1 MFHKSPLNRNATGAK
16 RSVLGASY
24 DWPWPKSSLRAQ
36 WSMFRVMTFARKAAV
51 LLATMTLPFVP
62 AMAQEA
68 GPAVSQSVPA
78 NAPKLL
84 VAIAIDQLSS
94 DIFTQY
100 RQRFTGGFARLTSG
114 AVFPAGYQSHAATE
128 TCPGHSTILTGNRP
142 AHTGVIANSWIDQS
156 VTVGPK
162 VVYCAEDVSKRTVGS
177 RDYVA
182 SVKNLLVPTLGEWLK
197 RANPASRN
205 IAVSGKDRGALMMGG
220 HDIDQV
226 YWWKGKGFAT
236 LEGRALGAAAVAQ
249 NAAVGSVL
257 AKGAPAFALPAMCGR
272 NDRAIKAGETT
283 IGTGRFALKAG
294 EADAFRVSPRLDR
307 ATLDLAVKLVDE
319 EKLGKDAV
327 PDVLSVSLSATDYV
341 GHATGTEGTEMCI
354 QLTQLDMAL
363 GDFFAS
369 LDKRGIDYAV
379 VLTADHG
386 GFDLPERLH
395 EQALEASARVSM
407 AVSPEALSATL
418 GKRYGVDAKGLIL
431 SDGPSGDYWV
441 RTDIAPGLKG
451 KIVDDAK
458 AILEANDQVEVV
470 LTAAEIAATPA
481 PRRSPEVW
489 TMAERAAASYNPL
502 HSGDFLVFLK
512 RGVVPIPA
520 PRAGYVATHGSPWD
534 YDRRVP
540 MLFWRKGMTGF
551 EQPSAVEVVDIA
563 PSLAALVGL
572 KVPEGSFDGRCLD
585 LDGGS
590 GNTCGATR

>member
-1 MFHKSPLNRNATGAK
+1 MNQNAPGAMRN
-16 RSVLGASY
+16 VLGASY
-24 DWPWPKSSLRAQ
+24 DWPDTKSSLRAQ

-51 LLATMTLPFVP
+51 LLAATALPIAPV
-62 AMAQEA
+62 MAEEVV
-68 GPAVSQSVPA
+68 PAVSQKVPA
-78 NAPKLL
+78 NAPRLV

-94 DIFTQY
+94 DIFAQY

-142 AHTGVIANSWIDQS
+142 AHTGIIANSWIDQS

-162 VVYCAEDVSKRTVGS
+162 LVYCAEDVSKRRAGS
-177 RDYVA
+177 SEYVA
-182 SVKNLLVPTLGEWLK
+182 SVNHMLVPTLGDLLK
-197 RANPASRN
+197 RVNPAARN

-220 HDIDQV
+220 RDLDQV
-226 YWWKGKGFAT
+226 YWWKGKAFAT
-236 LEGRALGAAAVAQ
+236 LEGRALGASAVAQ
-249 NAAVGSVL
+249 NAETSAVV
-257 AKGAPAFALPAMCGR
+257 AKGAPAFALPAWCGR
-272 NDRAIKAGETT
+272 NDRAVQAGPSTV
-283 IGTGRFALKAG
+283 GTDRFALKAG
-294 EADAFRVSPRLDR
+294 NADAFRMSPRLDR

-395 EQALEASARVSM
+395 EQALEASARVT
-407 AVSPEALSATL
+407 ADVSPEALSAAL
-418 GKRYGVDAKGLIL
+418 GKRYGVEAKGLIL

-441 RTDIAPGLKG
+441 RTDISPGLKG

-458 AILEANDQVEVV
+458 TILEANSQVEVV
-470 LTAAEIAATPA
+470 LTAAEIAATPR
-481 PRRSPEVW
+481 PTRSPEVW
-489 TMAERAAASYNPL
+489 TMAQRAAASYNPL
-502 HSGDFLVFLK
+502 HSGDFVVFLK

-551 EQPSAVEVVDIA
+551 EQPSAVETVDIA

-585 LDGGS
+585 LDGGV
-590 GNTCGATR
+590 GNTCGAAK

>member
-1 MFHKSPLNRNATGAK
+1 M
-16 RSVLGASY
+16 
-24 DWPWPKSSLRAQ
+24 
-36 WSMFRVMTFARKAAV
+36 MTFARKAAV
-51 LLATMTLPFVP
+51 LLA
-62 AMAQEA
+62 AMALPIVPVMAQDVV
-68 GPAVSQSVPA
+68 PAVSQKVPA
-78 NAPKLL
+78 NAPRLV

-94 DIFTQY
+94 DIFAQY

-142 AHTGVIANSWIDQS
+142 AHTGIIANSWIDQS

-162 VVYCAEDVSKRTVGS
+162 LVYCAEDVSKRKAGS
-177 RDYVA
+177 SEYVA
-182 SVKNLLVPTLGEWLK
+182 SVNHMLVPTLGDLLK
-197 RANPASRN
+197 QINPAARN

-220 HDIDQV
+220 RDLDQV
-226 YWWKGKGFAT
+226 YWWKGKAFAT
-236 LEGRALGAAAVAQ
+236 LEGRALGTSAVAQ
-249 NAAVGSVL
+249 NAETSTVL
-257 AKGAPAFALPAMCGR
+257 AKGAPAFALPAWCGR
-272 NDRAIKAGETT
+272 NDRAVQAGASTV
-283 IGTGRFALKAG
+283 GTDRFALKAG
-294 EADAFRVSPRLDR
+294 NADAFRVSPRLDR

-327 PDVLSVSLSATDYV
+327 PDVLSISLSATDYV

-354 QLTQLDMAL
+354 QLTQLDIAL

-386 GFDLPERLH
+386 GFDLPERLQ
-395 EQALEASARVSM
+395 EQALDASARVS
-407 AVSPEALSATL
+407 AEVSSEALSATL
-418 GKRYGVDAKGLIL
+418 GKRYGVEAKGLIL

-441 RTDIAPGLKG
+441 RTDVAPGLKG

-458 AILEANDQVEVV
+458 AMLEAQPQVEVV
-470 LTAAEIAATPA
+470 LTAAEIAATPM
-481 PRRSPEVW
+481 PTRSPEAW
-489 TMAERAAASYNPL
+489 TMAQRARASYNPL
-502 HSGDFLVFLK
+502 HSGDFVVFLK

-551 EQPSAVEVVDIA
+551 EQPSAVETVDIA
-563 PSLAALVGL
+563 PTLAALVGL

-585 LDGGS
+585 LDGGT
-590 GNTCGATR
+590 GNTCGAAK